1 MKKEIREEIERL
13 YTASNFSPNLAKDFL
28 TRLISYRDV
37 CPEDIKE
44 KLESAIS
51 HCEMEIRKYDLIR
64 KITDLKGKFELLV
77 SSFSSNKDIR
87 LSYIEYKGESFGIII
102 HLGDY
107 DIYINHKFYQE
118 IWICIRHI
126 ITLRNKEIHPIFPK
140 ADDLCP
146 LIWERLRFVRGSYV
160 FVSSFDT
167 LYNDVEKI
175 VSNIRKNYSALIP
188 ILDSSTLRFP
198 NGTMKV
204 RRKSWKSPARIK
216 GIYQESNRD
225 FIQGIKKSDQPTYD
239 NMPGH
244 FGSNGTY
251 VGYEEKYYVL
261 RIKILRPSQE
271 DYEPFTY
278 NIEIE
283 NFIRKYLLP
292 KLQRERMSSNL
303 RDEINKK
310 LAKQQVVVITHDF
323 DEDGTV
329 SVDATYLPVGFKSW
343 YEHLRSLF

>member
-118 IWICIRHI
+118 IWIYIRHI

-160 FVSSFDT
+160 FASSFDT

-175 VSNIRKNYSALIP
+175 VSNIRKNSSALIP

-216 GIYQESNRD
+216 GIFQESRYGVESD
-225 FIQGIKKSDQPTYD
+225 F
-239 NMPGH
+239 
-244 FGSNGTY
+244 
-251 VGYEEKYYVL
+251 EEKYYVL

-310 LAKQQVVVITHDF
+310 LAKQKVVVITNDF
-323 DEDGTV
+323 DENGAV
-329 SVDATYLPVGFKSW
+329 SVDATYHHIDFKSW
-343 YEHLRSLF
+343 EEFLKSKLLL

>member
-1 MKKEIREEIERL
+1 MTEEIKNRI
-13 YTASNFSPNLAKDFL
+13 ANL
-28 TRLISYRDV
+28 
-37 CPEDIKE
+37 KE
-44 KLESAIS
+44 KFKMLA
-51 HCEMEIRKYDLIR
+51 
-64 KITDLKGKFELLV
+64 V
-77 SSFSSNKDIR
+77 SFSSNEEIR
-87 LSYIEYKGESFGIII
+87 LSYIEYKGESFGVVIN
-102 HLGDY
+102 LGDY
-107 DIYINHKFYQE
+107 TIYINHKLYQE
-118 IWICIRHI
+118 IWIYIRHI

-160 FVSSFDT
+160 FASSFDT

-244 FGSNGTY
+244 FGSNGTS

-310 LAKQQVVVITHDF
+310 LAKQKVVVITNDF
-323 DEDGTV
+323 DEKGAV
-329 SVDATYLPVGFKSW
+329 SVDATYHHIDFKSW
-343 YEHLRSLF
+343 EEFLKSKLLL